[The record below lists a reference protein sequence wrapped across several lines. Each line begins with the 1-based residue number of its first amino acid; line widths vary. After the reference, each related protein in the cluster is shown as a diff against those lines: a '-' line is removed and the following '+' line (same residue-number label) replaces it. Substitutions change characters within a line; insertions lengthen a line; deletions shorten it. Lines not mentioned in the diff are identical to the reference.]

1 VQIVGEVMGSPAAE
15 AVVFRSRLPDIE
27 IPKDQTL
34 PSYCFAKMGEV
45 GSRPCLINGK
55 TGSTY
60 TYSEVEAMSRRAA
73 TGLQR
78 MGVGKGD
85 VIMTLLGNSLELV
98 ISFLAAAR
106 LGAATTTA
114 HSYSNHREIRRQVA
128 AMDVKLI
135 VTTAQAVDSVRE
147 IAEQTSLSVV
157 TVNGKFD
164 GCVEFQ
170 ELIGGEEMEADAEI
184 LPEDVVALPYS
195 SEETGPAKGVMLTH
209 RSLITSIALLVST
222 RHALSSVL

>member
-34 PSYCFAKMGEV
+34 PSYCFAKMAEV
-45 GSRPCLINGK
+45 GSRPCLIDGK

-60 TYSEVEAMSRRAA
+60 TYAEVEAMSRRAA
-73 TGLQR
+73 TGLRR
-78 MGVGKGD
+78 MGIGKGD
-85 VIMTLLGNSLELV
+85 VIMNLLDNCLESV

-114 HSYSNHREIRRQVA
+114 QQYSNHREIRRQVA
-128 AMDVKLI
+128 ATGVSLI
-135 VTTAQAVDSVRE
+135 VTKACALDRVLE
-147 IAEQTSLSVV
+147 IAKETSLSVV
-157 TVNGKFD
+157 TIDGKFD

-184 LPEDVVALPYS
+184 LPEEVVALPYS

-209 RSLITSIALLVST
+209 RSIITSIALLVST